1 VGMSDGLVVGRM
13 AKAKRIS
20 EIMRLQKRHG
30 KMMNGG
36 EKVVLIQEG
45 YMNEVQVMLHRMV

>member
-1 VGMSDGLVVGRM
+1 MSDGLVVGRM